1 MKRWF
6 DNLMLGLFGLLAL
19 GYIATG
25 GWNGILSVSALAVI
39 AVFVAG
45 AFYVIRWLFRCAIA
59 SFQNVSAF
67 RR

>member
-6 DNLMLGLFGLLAL
+6 DNLMLGLFGLMAL

-25 GWNGILSVSALAVI
+25 GWNGISAVI
-39 AVFVAG
+39 ALAFIAGVFCL
-45 AFYVIRWLFRCAIA
+45 IRWLFRGAIA
-59 SFQNVSAF
+59 SLQNVSSF